1 MCLHLHVY
9 YLFAVCSLL
18 CVSSPY
24 FPKMKKVGVGVL
36 QYSNILCVKFN
47 HLIAVSWSQCR
58 GQAWLT
64 GTTTATTQ
72 RTCWPRLREHTRRT
86 AASCPA
92 VCVRAGCAD
101 LAARQHHPS

>member
-47 HLIAVSWSQCR
+47 HASPHWGPWS
-58 GQAWLT
+58 
-64 GTTTATTQ
+64 
-72 RTCWPRLREHTRRT
+72 
-86 AASCPA
+86 S
-92 VCVRAGCAD
+92 
-101 LAARQHHPS
+101 PSTFVL